1 MRVSVFVAA
10 RFAAMVSG
18 IRVYWFFVADRR
30 WSCAALGG
38 PVKASST
45 RAANPFPIIKPRAAW
60 IGDHHAVM
68 KPGADW
74 PEGI

>member
-1 MRVSVFVAA
+1 MRAFIAA
-10 RFAAMVSG
+10 RFPAMVSG
-18 IRVYWFFVADRR
+18 IRVDWFLVADRC

-38 PVKASST
+38 SIKASST
-45 RAANPFPIIKPRAAW
+45 SAANPFPIIKPRAAW
-60 IGDHHAVM
+60 IRNHHAVM

>member
-1 MRVSVFVAA
+1 MRAFIAA

-18 IRVYWFFVADRR
+18 IRVYWFFVADRGR
-30 WSCAALGG
+30 SCTALGVG
-38 PVKASST
+38 VKASST
-45 RAANPFPIIKPRAAW
+45 STANPFPIIKPRAAW
-60 IGDHHAVM
+60 IRDHHAVM

>member
-1 MRVSVFVAA
+1 
-10 RFAAMVSG
+10 MVSG
-18 IRVYWFFVADRR
+18 IRVDWFLVADRR
-30 WSCAALGG
+30 RSRAAMGVG
-38 PVKASST
+38 VKARPASST
-45 RAANPFPIIKPRAAW
+45 NPFTIIKPRAAW